1 MGKVVDVVG
10 GEVYVGSSKLELAAK
25 FTPKVC
31 RRFSGVLGS
40 LTAPYSIQN
49 QIQIQIQA
57 QIQIQIETQTQ
68 MPIQIQIQM
77 KIQVQKQE
85 HK

>member
-1 MGKVVDVVG
+1 MNVVGKVVDVVG

-57 QIQIQIETQTQ
+57 QIQIQI
-68 MPIQIQIQM
+68 QM
-77 KIQVQKQE
+77 KQK
-85 HK
+85 HKCPYEYK